1 MRFDRYQTLGVEL
14 DVKEIEF
21 IKLEYMQE
29 FYELHYY
36 FLGE

>member
-1 MRFDRYQTLGVEL
+1 MRFDQYKTLGVEL

-21 IKLEYMQE
+21 IKLEYKQK
-29 FYELHYY
+29 FYELHYS